1 MIAEEAILSA
11 ACALFTAEVNM
22 VLAQIEEEEADGVRC
37 PNLEAHTG
45 FGVQHDRSGSFKLSI
60 ADAETEEKDRIVK
73 VSRYALCAVIEAS
86 GRDADRQCYRY
97 GAAVER
103 ALRESPTLGGIAS
116 YCTITRKVYTFP
128 KIAESGEPHRL
139 TLTIIV
145 TVEEI

>member
-11 ACALFTAEVNM
+11 AYALFTAEVNTA
-22 VLAQIEEEEADGVRC
+22 LTQIEEEEADEVRC
-37 PNLEAHTG
+37 PYLEAHTG
-45 FGVQHDRSGSFKLSI
+45 FGVKPDCPGSFKLSI

-73 VSRYALCAVIEAS
+73 VNRYALCATIAAS

-116 YCTITRKVYTFP
+116 YSTLTRKVYTFP
-128 KIAESGEPHRL
+128 KIAESGEPYRL
-139 TLTIIV
+139 TLTIAV
-145 TVEEI
+145 TVEEL